1 MASLFNKIRLINNDN
16 TYSVLRMSSRGNA
29 DDVLSSN
36 GDGTSDWKTISNTYL
51 MKSGGTMTGDI
62 VMDGNKITSYYTPDD
77 YYVLTNKLY
86 VDSYVSANVGNLQ
99 FSTGLISGGNIIQ
112 RDEKTFDV
120 RAGVANFNNIENGVN
135 TIVTWDDFTGEGLL
149 PSVNSTYI
157 WIGSNRTLNKSESPP
172 PNSLLRH
179 VVYLGVVNSYDQANI
194 SDIDCHPTC
203 VIHTNSS
210 FMDFCF
216 AIGHINVSGN
226 HITNDLTTSLGLS
239 KSEGSIFAYGINF
252 SNDTLNPH
260 ILFLS
265 ELITAGIN
273 YYMQNG
279 NVSPDTNDVNS
290 DVLDT
295 GGNYP
300 GDPVDSNKWTLQRIY
315 SSSSANNKLR
325 IIPGQIQYSNV
336 QDAINAMA
344 TEIFTANSFVIAHSC
359 FLYIMIIQQGTTR
372 LRPNDNVFFY
382 PQQNKIGGG
391 GGSVSH
397 TTLTNV
403 GTGVNIVDG
412 VTPYYNVKSISTGA
426 GLSVSSNTTD
436 IILENT
442 SPASSISLTNGGAGT
457 YSLIS
462 STSVNPSLKNKT
474 MSAGTG
480 ITIGDSLNNLT
491 ITNSSPASSISVSSI
506 SGGTS
511 MIASTSSNPSFVLKG
526 LTASTGI
533 SLATVS
539 NNVQITNS
547 SPASAITLTNSGT
560 TSLIGTTSANPSLRV
575 KGLSAGN
582 NITLTT
588 VGDDVQIN
596 ASGTWSSINFQYQ
609 PTNFSGGG
617 QVSIL
622 AQAYFK
628 LEYAP
633 CAFTTTQLKYYK
645 LNTTSTTISFA
656 IYNSAGSLLAK
667 SENNTSTIAGL
678 NTVAWNTPVTFTIGQ
693 PFYLAHSPNTGTTLS
708 TLVFGVNLSPT
719 LIPNSLYFYTNY
731 WTSGLAPASVPIGSN
746 TTSSCIM
753 WYMLS

>member
-16 TYSVLRMSSRGNA
+16 TYSTLRMSSRGNA
-29 DDVLSSN
+29 NDVLSSN

-62 VMDGNKITSYYTPDD
+62 VMNGNKITSTYTPDD
-77 YYVLTNKLY
+77 YFVLTNKLY

-99 FSTGLISGGNIIQ
+99 FSTGLISGGTIVP
-112 RDEKTFDV
+112 RDERSFDV

-135 TIVTWDDFTGEGLL
+135 TIVTWDDFTGEGIL
-149 PSVNSTYI
+149 PSVSTYLFI
-157 WIGSNRTLNKSESPP
+157 DSGGRLNKSDSPL

-179 VVYLGVVNSYDQANI
+179 VVYLGVVNSYDQVNI

-210 FMDFCF
+210 FIDFCF

-226 HITNDLTTSLGLS
+226 HITNDPTTKLGLS
-239 KSEGSIFAYGINF
+239 KSEGSVFAYGSNF

-260 ILFLS
+260 ILFLP

-300 GDPVDSNKWTLQRIY
+300 GDHVDSNKWTLQRIY

-325 IIPGQIQYSNV
+325 IIPGQTQYSNV

-344 TEIFTANSFVIAHSC
+344 TEIFNANPFVIAHSC
-359 FLYIMIIQQGTTR
+359 FLYIMVIQQGTSI
-372 LRPNDNVFFY
+372 LVPNNNVYFY

-391 GGSVSH
+391 GGTASQ

-412 VTPYYNVKSISTGA
+412 VIPYYNVKSISTST
-426 GLSVSSNTTD
+426 GLSVSSNATD
-436 IILENT
+436 IVLENT
-442 SPASSISLTNGGAGT
+442 SPASS
-457 YSLIS
+457 
-462 STSVNPSLKNKT
+462 
-474 MSAGTG
+474 
-480 ITIGDSLNNLT
+480 
-491 ITNSSPASSISVSSI
+491 
-506 SGGTS
+506 
-511 MIASTSSNPSFVLKG
+511 
-526 LTASTGI
+526 
-533 SLATVS
+533 
-539 NNVQITNS
+539 
-547 SPASAITLTNSGT
+547 ITLTNSGT
-560 TSLIGTTSANPSLRV
+560 TSLIGTTSANPNFSI
-575 KGLSAGN
+575 KGLSAGT

-588 VGDDVQIN
+588 IGNNVQIN
-596 ASGTWSSINFQYQ
+596 ASGAWSNINFQYQ

-622 AQAYFK
+622 GNAYYK

-656 IYNSAGSLLAK
+656 IYNSAVSLLAK
-667 SENNTSTIAGL
+667 SENNTSVIAGL
-678 NTVAWNTPVTFTIGQ
+678 NTATWNTPVTFTIGQ
-693 PFYLAHSPNTGTTLS
+693 PFYFAHSTNNGTTLS
-708 TLVFGVNLSPT
+708 TLVFGIGLSPT
-719 LIPNSLYFYTNY
+719 NIPNSLYFHTNF
-731 WTSGLAPASVPIGSN
+731 WTSGLAPATVTIGTN
-746 TTSSCIM
+746 PTSTCIM
-753 WYMLS
+753 WYMLA